1 MYWVEYCSSHL
12 ICTSHFSMKIVAI
25 IPSRYYS
32 TRFKGK
38 PLIDIAGKPMIQRV
52 YEAVQ
57 QAELIDRV
65 IVATDDKRILEA
77 VAHFGGEAELTSP
90 HHLSGTDRIAEVA
103 DRLGGDIII
112 NLQGDE
118 PLMEPGLVD
127 EAAGLVK
134 DNTEVYMASAHS
146 PITEIEDLMNP
157 NVVKVVTDCNGYAL
171 YFSRSPIPYCS
182 AEGEHKHNPLGFK
195 HIGLYV
201 YRREFLMKF
210 VALGPSPL
218 EKLER
223 LEQLRALENGYRIK
237 LLSTEYDSI
246 GVDTPA
252 DVAQVV
258 KKIKEREVKGSE
270 GM

>member
-1 MYWVEYCSSHL
+1 MR
-12 ICTSHFSMKIVAI
+12 IVAI

-32 TRFKGK
+32 TRLEGK
-38 PLIDIAGKPMIQRV
+38 PLIDIAGKPMIQWV
-52 YEAVQ
+52 YESAQ
-57 QAELIDRV
+57 QAQLVDRV
-65 IVATDDKRILEA
+65 IVATDDKRILET
-77 VAHFGGEAELTSP
+77 VARFGGEAELTSP

-103 DRLGGDIII
+103 DRLSCDIII

-118 PLMEPGLVD
+118 PLMEPRLVD
-127 EAAGLVK
+127 EVARLVE
-134 DNTEVYMASAHS
+134 DNTEVYMASAQS
-146 PITEIEDLMNP
+146 PITKMENLMNP
-157 NVVKVVTDCNGYAL
+157 NVVKVVADCSGYAL

-182 AEGEHKHNPLGFK
+182 AGEENKHTPLGFK

-210 VALGPSPL
+210 VALGPSAL

-237 LLSTEYDSI
+237 LHSTEYDPI

-252 DVAQVV
+252 DVEQVV
-258 KKIKEREVKGSE
+258 KKIKEREGLKVNG
-270 GM
+270 GT